1 MLRVK
6 LCVRGEISI
15 KKNYVEM
22 SQKSG
27 ISRRRNINN
36 KMNLVEFLKSVV
48 EERTPI
54 LKQATKKNLR
64 KKD

>member
-48 EERTPI
+48 EEERTPI
-54 LKQATKKNLR
+54 LKQATKK
-64 KKD
+64 KT